1 MDAHALTIKT
11 VRDGPACTL
20 ILRGDLDLLE
30 TGRFLE
36 HAALAADDLT
46 GRLGFDLAGVLFLD
60 CAGVRALRIATRLAP
75 GRCPVITGSL
85 RPSRAGSL
93 SCWGWTRRT
102 FGNRA
107 RDTDSGTA
115 HRIAGPVSRTL
126 PRWIRAPRSSP
137 GLRAA
142 RDHRGQRDRP
152 PVSAHRAANA
162 GT

>member
-36 HAALAADDLT
+36 QAALAADDLT

-75 GRCPVITGSL
+75 GGYPVITGSL
-85 RPSRAGSL
+85 RPMP
-93 SCWGWTRRT
+93 RRIVELL
-102 FGNRA
+102 GLDLDNLRE
-107 RDTDSGTA
+107 
-115 HRIAGPVSRTL
+115 P
-126 PRWIRAPRSSP
+126 SP
-137 GLRAA
+137 GHGLRDGP
-142 RDHRGQRDRP
+142 RDGRTGQQDLV
-152 PVSAHRAANA
+152 PVELGAPFLA
-162 GT
+162 GTEGCP

>member
-36 HAALAADDLT
+36 QAALAADDLT

-85 RPSRAGSL
+85 RPMPRRIVELLGLDPAHLREPSPGHGLRDGSP
-93 SCWGWTRRT
+93 
-102 FGNRA
+102 
-107 RDTDSGTA
+107 D
-115 HRIAGPVSRTL
+115 SRTGQQDF
-126 PRWIRAPRSSP
+126 APVDLGAP
-137 GLRAA
+137 FL
-142 RDHRGQRDRP
+142 
-152 PVSAHRAANA
+152 A
-162 GT
+162 GTEGCP